1 MNIDKTKILIFNG
14 NTNDY
19 KKIFTLGNRTI
30 ENIKEYKYLGL
41 TFTKLNKFNTTKKL
55 LTQRATKAMYF
66 ILSKSK
72 DNNLS
77 IECKLKLFDS
87 VVTPILLYGCEIWGY
102 ENTDIIENIHVTFM
116 RRILPLK
123 KSTPLYM
130 LYGELGRKPLK
141 FLIQQKIISFW
152 ARIVMGKQTKISF
165 LLHELM
171 LRDQLLNK
179 HNYTWI
185 NNIKTILNNLGMSD
199 VWMYRNFQSNKIL
212 IEKIKL
218 RQHDQYIQ
226 NWNSDTDKSS
236 KGNVYKIFKENLN
249 LEQYF
254 NILPEHIWTNLI
266 KFRTANHYLPIETG
280 RWNNT
285 PLENRLCTL
294 CEMNDIG
301 DEYHYLFICNFFTD
315 QRKHLL
321 KSYYYVK
328 PSILKF
334 NELMNTRRI
343 SYLKNTC
350 KLIKEICNKFR
361 RP

>member
-1 MNIDKTKILIFNG
+1 VDFQKAFDMISRAYLWQKLLDNKINGKLFVIIHNMYPGIKSCISVNSLHSQFFPCNIGVRQGENLSPILFSLYLNDLETFLKSHNCTGVSNAIDDVDIFLETGMCLLCLLYADDTALLASSASDLQHTLNAFSKYCNTWKLKVNIDKTKILIFNG

-19 KKIFTLGNRTI
+19 KTIFTLGNRTI

-41 TFTKLNKFNTTKKL
+41 TLTKLNKFNITKKL

-87 VVTPILLYGCEIWGY
+87 MVTPILLYGCEIWGY

-152 ARIVMGKQTKISF
+152 ARIVTGKQTKISF

-171 LRDQLLNK
+171 LRDQFLNG

-185 NNIKTILNNLGMSD
+185 NNIKSILNNLGMSD
-199 VWMYRNFQSNKIL
+199 TWMYRNFQ
-212 IEKIKL
+212 
-218 RQHDQYIQ
+218 
-226 NWNSDTDKSS
+226 
-236 KGNVYKIFKENLN
+236 
-249 LEQYF
+249 
-254 NILPEHIWTNLI
+254 
-266 KFRTANHYLPIETG
+266 
-280 RWNNT
+280 
-285 PLENRLCTL
+285 
-294 CEMNDIG
+294 
-301 DEYHYLFICNFFTD
+301 
-315 QRKHLL
+315 
-321 KSYYYVK
+321 
-328 PSILKF
+328 
-334 NELMNTRRI
+334 
-343 SYLKNTC
+343 
-350 KLIKEICNKFR
+350 
-361 RP
+361 